1 VAAKVEAM
9 NSSDAT
15 AQQATNN
22 IERTPKETT
31 PQDSASIHD
40 TTSTHES
47 NTQEASTRESTLPG
61 PLQWLA
67 DKAPFLAR
75 VLQFGWRLSERW
87 GFDKCPLIAAALAFF
102 GLLSLFPILLAGMA
116 ILGNRLV
123 QNPNELQSLQS
134 FIRDF
139 FPGGSGALL
148 QERLDE
154 QIKLLVDS
162 PAAPAV
168 GIVSVLSLLWSGRA
182 YFDTLASVLNS
193 IWPNATPRTF
203 LQHQIALWS
212 TLAGAGVLFVLSSA
226 VTFALSIAH
235 SLSGHVPAIAQV
247 LERQPFLWSSLT
259 WFTSWLLTLFMFW
272 TIYRFLPNAQ
282 PGGRGRIAL
291 GSALVASVGWEL
303 AKWAFTRF
311 LSDTARYGAVYG
323 SVGSVV
329 ITMMWLYTSSMVILL
344 GAEVS
349 AAYLET
355 RAAARGEAK
364 PTQDKVED
372 AGQALPQEGPAAAPL
387 VEVRTVSENGSA
399 VMAVNRDDAAIAP
412 VGTGEDRHG

>member
-1 VAAKVEAM
+1 M
-9 NSSDAT
+9 NPSDVTTEKAH
-15 AQQATNN
+15 TN
-22 IERTPKETT
+22 
-31 PQDSASIHD
+31 QS
-40 TTSTHES
+40 
-47 NTQEASTRESTLPG
+47 STRESTLPA
-61 PLQWLA
+61 PLQTLA
-67 DKAPFLAR
+67 DRAPALAR
-75 VLQFGWRLSERW
+75 VVQFGWRLSERW
-87 GFDKCPLIAAALAFF
+87 GFDHCPLIAAALAFF
-102 GLLSLFPILLAGMA
+102 GLLSLFPILLAALA

-123 QNPNELQSLQS
+123 QHPNELQSLQN

-154 QIKLLVDS
+154 QIKILVDS

-226 VTFALSIAH
+226 ATFGLSLAR
-235 SLSGHVPAIAQV
+235 SLSDHVPAIGRV
-247 LERQPFLWSSLT
+247 LDRQPFFWSSLA
-259 WFTSWLLTLFMFW
+259 WSISWLLTLFMFW

-282 PGGRGRIAL
+282 PGRRGRIAL

-303 AKWAFTRF
+303 AKWAFTHF

-344 GAEVS
+344 GAEAS

-364 PTQDKVED
+364 PTQDKLED
-372 AGQALPQEGPAAAPL
+372 SGQALPQVGPAAAPD
-387 VEVRTVSENGSA
+387 VEVRTRSKDREDLEGSSAPESTTVQAAAGEN
-399 VMAVNRDDAAIAP
+399 
-412 VGTGEDRHG
+412 RHV

>member
-1 VAAKVEAM
+1 MMAKVETM
-9 NSSDAT
+9 NSSNDV
-15 AQQATNN
+15 AQQPAKPGT
-22 IERTPKETT
+22 E
-31 PQDSASIHD
+31 SAHD
-40 TTSTHES
+40 ASSTQ
-47 NTQEASTRESTLPG
+47 NAPVRESTLPG

-67 DKAPFLAR
+67 DRAPALAR

-102 GLLSLFPILLAGMA
+102 GLLSLFPILLAGLA

-123 QNPNELQSLQS
+123 QNPSELESLQR

-154 QIKLLVDS
+154 QIKIIVNS

-193 IWPNATPRTF
+193 IWPNATPRSF

-212 TLAGAGVLFVLSSA
+212 TLAGAGVLFLLSSA
-226 VTFALSIAH
+226 ATFGLSLAR
-235 SLSGHVPAIAQV
+235 SLSSHIPAISRV
-247 LERQPFLWSSLT
+247 LDRQPFLWSSLT
-259 WFTSWLLTLFMFW
+259 WFTSWLLTLLMFW
-272 TIYRFLPNAQ
+272 TIYRFLPNAR

-291 GSALVASVGWEL
+291 GSALVASIGWEL

-311 LSDTARYGAVYG
+311 LSDTARYGAIYG
-323 SVGSVV
+323 SLGSVI

-344 GAEVS
+344 GAEAS

-364 PTQDKVED
+364 PTQDKAED
-372 AGQALPQEGPAAAPL
+372 SGQALPQEGPSAAPL
-387 VEVRTVSENGSA
+387 VEVRTTSKDQGKTADSYSPSA
-399 VMAVNRDDAAIAP
+399 TGDAHH
-412 VGTGEDRHG
+412 DR